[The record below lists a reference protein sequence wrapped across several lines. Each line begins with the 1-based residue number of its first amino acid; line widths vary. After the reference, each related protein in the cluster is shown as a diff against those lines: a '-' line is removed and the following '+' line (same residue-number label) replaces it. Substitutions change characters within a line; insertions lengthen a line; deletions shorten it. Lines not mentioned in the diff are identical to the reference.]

1 VLTGRPGPRRAAAAA
16 DDGRCRAAAWV
27 PRLIAT
33 FGVTP
38 LPCHAPRAA
47 AVIPHRATAAPPDH
61 CMTGDDSSRPRR
73 PAPPAAGDG
82 PPRSAAE
89 NCWNVRRPQGRGDFW
104 ANFTPFLGP
113 APPRPPPAGRAV
125 NVGAAAC
132 ERRPFLILFH
142 GLEARCS
149 GRPPGA
155 PMGPRGGGGPSLGHD
170 RRSAPHAFAH
180 LRRAPQRSSV
190 GTGVPSR
197 NRGGCRRG
205 CPPGAA
211 RIRWRQRRGAGP
223 GAARVGEGISV
234 RPTCRADKNV
244 GKRRA

>member
-1 VLTGRPGPRRAAAAA
+1 MTGAAERRRGCPASSRHSVSHRCRVTRAA
-16 DDGRCRAAAWV
+16 R
-27 PRLIAT
+27 
-33 FGVTP
+33 
-38 LPCHAPRAA
+38 RAA

-82 PPRSAAE
+82 PPPERRRELLERAPSAGA
-89 NCWNVRRPQGRGDFW
+89 RG
-104 ANFTPFLGP
+104 FLGEFH
-113 APPRPPPAGRAV
+113 AIPRPRPAAPAAG
-125 NVGAAAC
+125 GAGCKRWGGGLREAPVSNSVSRPRGALFWPAA
-132 ERRPFLILFH
+132 RR
-142 GLEARCS
+142 
-149 GRPPGA
+149 